1 MTKAEMRLELPPLEE
16 MTPAQRQLYDQSI
29 AFFGTP
35 TGPRLPLMLNPELA
49 KNWAGLL
56 AAIKSGQ
63 LSDRLAEMTILVV
76 ARFWRCEFEWWA
88 HEKAAAKAGLTADQ
102 IDALRLGNLPEL
114 DSAEDQAVYRYVHQ
128 LLYDKRV
135 DAEVYDQVN
144 RAIGPKALVEL
155 TALAGHYGT
164 VAAMLNALEVKIPG
178 GVQIAF
184 ES

>member
-1 MTKAEMRLELPPLEE
+1 MRLDLPPLEE

-35 TGPRLPLMLNPELA
+35 TGPRLPLMLNLELA

-56 AAIKSGQ
+56 VAIKAGE
-63 LSDRLAEMTILVV
+63 LTDRLAELTILVV

-88 HEKAAAKAGLTADQ
+88 HEKAALKAGLSGTQ
-102 IDALRLGNLPEL
+102 VESLRLGLAPEL
-114 DSAEDQAVYRYVHQ
+114 DDEAEQAAYHYVHQ
-128 LLYDKRV
+128 LLYNRRV
-135 DAEVYDQVN
+135 ETEFYDRLN

-164 VAAMLNALEVKIPG
+164 VAGMLNALEVKIPG
-178 GVQIAF
+178 GVRIMF
-184 ES
+184 DS